1 MIKALKQISDVQMGY
16 PFRSRLEFI
25 KDGTLAVIQM
35 KDLGSDNRV
44 DCNSVQKIEMEAI
57 DDKHLVQKG
66 DIIFRSRGVTN
77 TAVILDKE
85 PKSAIVAAP
94 LLRIR
99 VDKNIIL
106 PEYLCWYIN
115 QNKAQNF
122 LKMRQEGTH
131 GGMIS
136 RQTLETLPVDLPSLD
151 VQRQIIDII
160 NLHEREQ
167 ILEKKRLK
175 IKEQYMNA
183 LLLQLIKGDEDHGKE

>member
-1 MIKALKQISDVQMGY
+1 MIRVLKQITDIQMGY
-16 PFRSRLEFI
+16 SFRSRMEF
-25 KDGTLAVIQM
+25 KTDGMLAVIQM

-44 DCNSVQKIEMEAI
+44 DCESVQKIEMEVV

-66 DIIFRSRGVTN
+66 DLIFRSRGATN
-77 TAVILDKE
+77 TAAILDKE

-99 VDKNIIL
+99 SISDNIL

-115 QNKAQNF
+115 QKTAQNY

-136 RQTLETLPVDLPSLD
+136 RQTLETLTVDLPSLD

-160 NLHEREQ
+160 NLHEHEQ
-167 ILEKKRLK
+167 MLEKKRLR

-183 LLLQLIKGDEDHGKE
+183 LLLQLIKGGEDHGKE